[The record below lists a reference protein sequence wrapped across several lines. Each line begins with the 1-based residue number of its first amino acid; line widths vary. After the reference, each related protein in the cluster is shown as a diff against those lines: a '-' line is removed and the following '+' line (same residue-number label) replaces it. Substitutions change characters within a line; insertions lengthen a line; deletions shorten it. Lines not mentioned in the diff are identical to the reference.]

1 MRYYHRPKRCM
12 SMKNIDVFAKIVE
25 ITIPPR
31 VGIVNGLG
39 KNGKNQQI
47 LGGMSKNGRNKFKE
61 T

>member
-31 VGIVNGLG
+31 VSIVNGLG

-47 LGGMSKNGRNKFKE
+47 LGGMSKNDI
-61 T
+61 